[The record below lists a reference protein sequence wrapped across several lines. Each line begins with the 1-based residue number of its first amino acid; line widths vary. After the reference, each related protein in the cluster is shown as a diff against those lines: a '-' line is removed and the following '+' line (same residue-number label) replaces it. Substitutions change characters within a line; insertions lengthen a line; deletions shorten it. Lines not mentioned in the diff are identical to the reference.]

1 MTSLFLT
8 VFCRI
13 FFWRTPAGFFE
24 FLTEVVHIRIS
35 GCLCNF
41 GNFHRAFFQKFLSS
55 ADPDI
60 GNVLEHR
67 GMLHFFKYASKV
79 GRMQLKIR
87 SYLRNGQGSICIM
100 ISDIFHDPAAEC
112 DI

>member
-1 MTSLFLT
+1 MGHILENEKKEKSKVKKQVPLRLSKDLYDE
-8 VFCRI
+8 I
-13 FFWRTPAGFFE
+13 AQWAEDE
-24 FLTEVVHIRIS
+24 FRSMNGQIE
-35 GCLCNF
+35 
-41 GNFHRAFFQKFLSS
+41 KFLSS

-60 GNVLEHR
+60 GNVLEYR
-67 GMLHFFKYASKV
+67 GMLYFFKYASQV

-87 SYLRNGQGSICIM
+87 SHLRNGKGSICIM

>member
-1 MTSLFLT
+1 MSFDIP
-8 VFCRI
+8 VFNCI
-13 FFWRTPAGFFE
+13 LPHILLENTAGFFE

-60 GNVLEHR
+60 GNVLEYR
-67 GMLHFFKYASKV
+67 GMLYFFKYASQV

-87 SYLRNGQGSICIM
+87 SHLRTEREASV
-100 ISDIFHDPAAEC
+100 
-112 DI
+112 